1 MNLKIFALFVTIK
14 QQLNDNTDLK
24 RPDLGELVV
33 EVGALL
39 ESGEPGGGALL
50 GGVAG
55 AGEVLDADTAARCL

>member
-1 MNLKIFALFVTIK
+1 MTTELYIELY
-14 QQLNDNTDLK
+14 LERSDLSK
-24 RPDLGELVV
+24 LVV

-39 ESGEPGGGALL
+39 EPGEPGGGALL

>member
-1 MNLKIFALFVTIK
+1 MTI
-14 QQLNDNTDLK
+14 NTNLK

-33 EVGALL
+33 EVSALL
-39 ESGEPGGGALL
+39 EPGEPGGGALL